1 MSEQQR
7 LFADA
12 PAEWELDDAEERLV
26 ATVLFARGP
35 AAEFD
40 YVVPDRWR
48 GQVQPGMRL
57 KVPFGKSD
65 RTVTGYCLRVASK
78 AVGGKKLKSVEAIV
92 DRVPLLSPAMVR
104 LTQWMS
110 LHYLAPLGQ
119 VFETVVPAGVR
130 QQAGTRQAVLLSLA
144 PDARERIRELKLTE
158 KQQQIAKKLFGEHP
172 PMTAQQ
178 WARLCDCT
186 TAPIQTLRK
195 HGLLVTETARVRTRE
210 HDAAPVAQREN
221 LVLNA
226 DQQRALDTIN
236 AALHAG
242 EHRTILL
249 HGITGSGK
257 TEVYI
262 RAIQEVVGFG
272 RQAIV
277 LVPEISLTPQTQ
289 ARFRER
295 FPDVAVLHS
304 HLTDSERHWHWQRIH
319 QGRVQVVVGARS
331 AIFAPTPHLGLI
343 VMDEEHESSF
353 KQDSTPRYHA
363 RDVALQLARDERI
376 PLVLGSATPS
386 LETFQR
392 AQRGDYQLAKLP
404 SRVEGRPL
412 PDVVTVDLRVDFVD
426 KLSRGALSRQL
437 AIAMKEALAAG
448 GQVILLLNR
457 RGFSTHIQCPA
468 CGMVLNCPHCEVAM
482 THHVAE
488 QIALCHYCDYE
499 IPAPGKCPECTFPGI
514 RYHGFGTQK
523 LEHEVRARFPEF
535 RCLRMDTDS
544 MQSHGSHEKAL
555 EQFRAGEVKI
565 LLGTQMI
572 AKGLDFPN
580 VNLVGVVNAD
590 MALHLP
596 DFRASERTFQLL
608 VQVAGRTGRGPKG
621 GRVLIQ
627 TFNPDHPAIQAAV
640 RHDYA
645 AFAAG
650 ELPVRE
656 ALGYPPFG
664 EMARIV
670 VRGPRE
676 KQAEAFA
683 QQITEEIQMAFAA
696 RSLAARTLGPAPAPI
711 AKLRDNFRFHVQ
723 FQAQDGE
730 GLRSAISGATAKL
743 KPPDDV
749 QWIVDVDPIDML

>member
-7 LFADA
+7 LFADE

-26 ATVLFARGP
+26 ATVLFPRGP

-40 YVVPDRWR
+40 YIVPDRWR
-48 GQVQPGMRL
+48 GAVRPGQRVR
-57 KVPFGKSD
+57 VPFGKSD
-65 RTVTGYCLRVASK
+65 RTVVAYCLRVASK
-78 AVGGKKLKSVEAIV
+78 AVGRKPLKSIEGLV
-92 DRVPLLSPAMVR
+92 DREPLLSPAMVR
-104 LTQWMS
+104 LTQWMA

-130 QQAGTRQAVLLSLA
+130 QQAGTRKTVLLSLA
-144 PDARERIRELKLTE
+144 PNAKELLRELKLKE
-158 KQQQIAKKLFGEHP
+158 KQLQIAKKLFGDHP

-178 WARLCDCT
+178 WARLCGCT
-186 TAPIQTLRK
+186 PAPIQTLRK
-195 HGLLVTETARVRTRE
+195 HGLLVTAEARIRTRE
-210 HDAAPVAQREN
+210 HDEAPVAQRAN

-226 DQQRALDTIN
+226 DQQSAFDAILRQLN
-236 AALHAG
+236 AR
-242 EHRTILL
+242 EHRTVLL

-262 RAIQEVVGFG
+262 RAIQEVVRFG

-277 LVPEISLTPQTQ
+277 LVPEISLTPQTKQ
-289 ARFRER
+289 RFRER
-295 FPDVAVLHS
+295 FAEVAVLHS
-304 HLTDSERHWHWQRIH
+304 HLTDSERHWHWQRIAE
-319 QGRVQVVVGARS
+319 GRVPVVVGARS
-331 AIFAPTPHLGLI
+331 AVFAPTPHLGLI
-343 VMDEEHESSF
+343 VMDEEHEGSF

-363 RDVALQLARDERI
+363 RDVALERARDEGV

-386 LETFQR
+386 LESFLR
-392 AQRGDYQLAKLP
+392 AQRGEYDLVELP
-404 SRVEGRPL
+404 RRVEGRPL

-437 AIAMKEALAAG
+437 AIAMNQALEQG

-468 CGMVLNCPHCEVAM
+468 CGLVLQCPHCEIAL

-488 QIALCHYCDYE
+488 QIALCHYCDYQ
-499 IPAPGKCPECTFPGI
+499 IPAPAKCPDCTFPGI
-514 RYHGFGTQK
+514 RYNGFGTQK
-523 LEHEVRARFPEF
+523 LEHEVRARFPKY

-555 EQFRAGEVKI
+555 DQFRAGEVRI

-580 VNLVGVVNAD
+580 VSLVGVVNAD
-590 MALHLP
+590 TALHLP
-596 DFRASERTFQLL
+596 DFRAAERTFQLL
-608 VQVAGRTGRGPKG
+608 VQVAGRTGRGARG

-627 TFNPDHPAIQAAV
+627 TFDPDHPAIQAAV
-640 RHDYA
+640 RHDYHT
-645 AFAAG
+645 FASG
-650 ELPVRE
+650 ELPIRE
-656 ALGYPPFG
+656 ALGYPPYG
-664 EMARIV
+664 AMARLV

-683 QQITEEIQMAFAA
+683 QQLAAEIQMAFTA
-696 RSLAARTLGPAPAPI
+696 RHVTARTLGPAPAPI
-711 AKLRDNFRFHVQ
+711 AKLRDNYRFHVQ
-723 FQAQDGE
+723 FQSLDAD
-730 GLRSAISGATAKL
+730 GLRAAISGATSGA

-749 QWIVDVDPIDML
+749 QWIIDIDPIDML